1 MAVAAAEAD
10 PQLLYPALVS
20 PHAKA
25 DALVEYPNGA
35 KVPADTL
42 SVQAARAAHLA
53 TKVILI
59 VSLRYKNE
67 KSADEQTEVHVIRH
81 LFIVK
86 YYIIIL
92 FSTSHSPM
100 GTQLLATT
108 LENVKQKQK
117 PTLMLGTGYT
127 EDIMDLDTDTI
138 IL

>member
-92 FSTSHSPM
+92 FSTSHSHM
-100 GTQLLATT
+100 DTQLLATT

-117 PTLMLGTGYT
+117 PTLMLGMGYT

>member
-1 MAVAAAEAD
+1 MGSQFPTHHWIGDLIWLQVLKTTMNRFIALSAVLAVAAAEAD

-42 SVQAARAAHLA
+42 SVQAAEPH
-53 TKVILI
+53 IW
-59 VSLRYKNE
+59 
-67 KSADEQTEVHVIRH
+67 QP
-81 LFIVK
+81 
-86 YYIIIL
+86 
-92 FSTSHSPM
+92 SHSPM

-117 PTLMLGTGYT
+117 PTLMLGMGYT

>member
-53 TKVILI
+53 TKVIVI
-59 VSLRYKNE
+59 VSLHYKNE
-67 KSADEQTEVHVIRH
+67 KV
-81 LFIVK
+81 
-86 YYIIIL
+86 
-92 FSTSHSPM
+92 PM
-100 GTQLLATT
+100 
-108 LENVKQKQK
+108 NKQKF
-117 PTLMLGTGYT
+117 T
-127 EDIMDLDTDTI
+127 
-138 IL
+138 